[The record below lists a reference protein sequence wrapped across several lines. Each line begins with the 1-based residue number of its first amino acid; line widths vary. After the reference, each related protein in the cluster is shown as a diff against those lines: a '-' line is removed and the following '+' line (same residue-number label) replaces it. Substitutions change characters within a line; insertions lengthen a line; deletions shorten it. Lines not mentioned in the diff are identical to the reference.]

1 MQSVRLEPIVSGPDS
16 TATHRR
22 LFASAA
28 CEVVV
33 VDDDDDVRTH
43 LAELLETSGYRVR
56 PAASGD
62 EALRVLD
69 QHPCSIVL
77 CDWEMP
83 GMDGLALCRNIR
95 ERQLANYVYVVLL
108 TVRASHD
115 DVLLGL
121 NAGADDFVVKGT
133 PTAELLARLSVGRRI
148 AGLEGSLRTAIEES
162 RRLAMTDGLTGARN
176 RRYLM
181 THLEGERL
189 RCAGLGA
196 SLSLLMCDL
205 DHFKGINDDFGHAVG
220 DEVLRGFVSRV
231 GKVLRQGDWI
241 ARTGGEE
248 FVVVLPH
255 AGLDIA
261 ESVAQRICGAVRAE
275 PIASSAGDVDVTVSI
290 GATVANPVH
299 LDSLRAVDDMLRA
312 ADRCLYAS
320 KRNGRDRVTAA
331 VVDTVGGSAN

>member
-1 MQSVRLEPIVSGPDS
+1 VPGLDS
-16 TATHRR
+16 TANHLRF
-22 LFASAA
+22 LASTA

-33 VDDDDDVRTH
+33 VDDDDDVRAH
-43 LAELLETSGYRVR
+43 LVELLEASGYRVR

-62 EALRVLD
+62 EALRAID
-69 QHPCSIVL
+69 QSPCSIVL

-83 GMDGLALCRNIR
+83 GMDGLALCRSIR
-95 ERQLANYVYVVLL
+95 ERQRINYVYVVLL
-108 TVRASHD
+108 TVRASRD

-133 PTAELLARLSVGRRI
+133 PSAELLARLSVGRRI
-148 AGLEGSLRTAIEES
+148 AGLEASLRVAIEES

-181 THLEGERL
+181 TQLERERH

-196 SLSLLMCDL
+196 GLSLLMCDL
-205 DHFKGINDDFGHAVG
+205 DHFKAINDGFGHAVG

-231 GKVLRQGDWI
+231 TPVLRQSDWI

-255 AGLDIA
+255 ASLDAA
-261 ESVAQRICGAVRAE
+261 EAVADRICGAVRAE

-290 GATVANPVH
+290 GATAARPVQ
-299 LDSLRAVDDMLRA
+299 LGGLRAVDDMLRA

-320 KRNGRDRVTAA
+320 KRNGRNRVTAA
-331 VVDTVGGSAN
+331 TLDAVGGSAN